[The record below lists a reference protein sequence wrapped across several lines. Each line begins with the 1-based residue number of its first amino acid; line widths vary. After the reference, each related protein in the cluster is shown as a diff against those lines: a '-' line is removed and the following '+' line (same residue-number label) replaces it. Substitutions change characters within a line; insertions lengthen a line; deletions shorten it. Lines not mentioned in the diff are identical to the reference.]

1 VGSRLSPS
9 APTTSAAAFAQSGA
23 AEVVGAEG
31 LRRLPTPNMGAEDF
45 AFYLERLDGC
55 FMRIGTLGDGMSAA
69 GVHTPRFDPDER
81 ALFVGGAVL
90 AAIARVASAG

>member
-1 VGSRLSPS
+1 MDS
-9 APTTSAAAFAQSGA
+9 ATAAAFAQSGA